1 MRHTLTLALLLP
13 VLTLAALACE
23 GEEGAES
30 TAAPTLVASPALT
43 ATATPTAAVPS
54 NVQAIIDA
62 ALSGDPEQLEP
73 LVGYTK
79 VGCITTP
86 QGIGQPPLCREGE
99 AAGTPVDVLSLG
111 TCEGEYRR
119 SDEVGGMLALL
130 SDLILYAVYRWPPS
144 SEPAAEYAVLF
155 SKTAPVGDDVVVE
168 LLVQGG
174 RFVHVKFGCG
184 ETAQELTEFQQLKD
198 VVGLPSQ

>member
-1 MRHTLTLALLLP
+1 MNYEPIVNDAVEGRYVLRYVLTLALLVPFLA
-13 VLTLAALACE
+13 LAALACE
-23 GEEGAES
+23 GEEQAQP
-30 TAAPTLVASPALT
+30 TATPTPVASPAPT

-54 NVQAIIDA
+54 GVQAIIDA
-62 ALSGDPEQLEP
+62 ALSGDPQELLP

-79 VGCITTP
+79 IGCITTP

-130 SDLILYAVYRWPPS
+130 SDLILYAVYRWP
-144 SEPAAEYAVLF
+144 
-155 SKTAPVGDDVVVE
+155 
-168 LLVQGG
+168 
-174 RFVHVKFGCG
+174 R
-184 ETAQELTEFQQLKD
+184 
-198 VVGLPSQ
+198 